1 MEDENKKKR
10 NKKKKNRANKT
21 TGDVSHGAGE
31 WVNADQNHVIEEN
44 HNNQVLETADAQ
56 NDVLKTTVD
65 LERCCTN
72 GAEDASLEETIK
84 KLQQEN
90 HMLIQKEASLEETI
104 IKLQTQNDMHIQKEA
119 SLEETIKILQKE
131 NSTYMQK
138 EAPLE
143 MKLLQLQSEKDS
155 WLQKEA
161 PLELKLLQLQSEKD
175 SWLQKEAGFEEKIN
189 KLIDE
194 TTSLSL
200 KGVSL
205 EEKIKQLERE
215 QVVWVQTENSINETI
230 TSLNGDNARLQT
242 QVMELEESRNY
253 LLQENQRLTESMSGL
268 QSQINRITS
277 GCMSPLGAMP
287 ASGSEDMNAQMETS
301 RLVEKLVAENEELV
315 EKVNELCVELD
326 LQGVTA
332 DLSPTVG
339 SVLTVGTAETFP
351 VADPVSEF
359 EERKTAS
366 GERID
371 SPKHVKI
378 MNEMNGG
385 DVAIKD
391 ERENGEYIYAKDT
404 AAVPNSPDTIDS
416 EEIVQIPLNES
427 EVKED
432 HPSLQLNRDDPKSD
446 VDPKNDV
453 SLADAPLI
461 GAPFRFVSFVA
472 RYVSGADLVNKSS
485 VNSGKV
491 NSRN

>member
-1 MEDENKKKR
+1 
-10 NKKKKNRANKT
+10 
-21 TGDVSHGAGE
+21 
-31 WVNADQNHVIEEN
+31 
-44 HNNQVLETADAQ
+44 
-56 NDVLKTTVD
+56 
-65 LERCCTN
+65 
-72 GAEDASLEETIK
+72 
-84 KLQQEN
+84 
-90 HMLIQKEASLEETI
+90 MLIQKEASLDETI
-104 IKLQTQNDMHIQKEA
+104 IKLQTQNDMHV
-119 SLEETIKILQKE
+119 
-131 NSTYMQK
+131 QK

-189 KLIDE
+189 QLIDD
-194 TTSLSL
+194 TASLSL
-200 KGVSL
+200 KG
-205 EEKIKQLERE
+205 KAM
-215 QVVWVQTENSINETI
+215 NETI
-230 TSLNGDNARLQT
+230 ASLNGDNARLQT

-268 QSQINRITS
+268 QSRINRITS
-277 GCMSPLGAMP
+277 GCTSPLGAMP

-339 SVLTVGTAETFP
+339 SVPTVGTAETFP
-351 VADPVSEF
+351 VVDPVSEF
-359 EERKTAS
+359 EERKTAF

-371 SPKHVKI
+371 SSKHVKI

-427 EVKED
+427 EVEED

-472 RYVSGADLVNKSS
+472 RYVSGADLVTKSS